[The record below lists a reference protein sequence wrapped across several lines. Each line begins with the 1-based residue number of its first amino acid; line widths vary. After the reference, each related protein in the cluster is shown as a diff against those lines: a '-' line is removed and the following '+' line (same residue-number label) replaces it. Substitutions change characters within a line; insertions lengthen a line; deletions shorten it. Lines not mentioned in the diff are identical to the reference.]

1 MLLSVSVICLMI
13 ATAGERG
20 KRLKMYSSLYVV
32 ALLFDHS
39 FLYPS
44 TIFVAKEL
52 QLRQSLESYSLM
64 NCITIYLRTTITITV
79 IFKMVI
85 DRMVPFRFVVI
96 QLIFIA
102 SILIYSIISWVK
114 QGYSV
119 SFLIPS
125 TLQLLN

>member
-1 MLLSVSVICLMI
+1 MI

-20 KRLKMYSSLYVV
+20 KDIRMHSSSYVV

-39 FLYPS
+39 FLYTS

-52 QLRQSLESYSLM
+52 QLRQSLQSKSLM
-64 NCITIYLRTTITITV
+64 NCNTVYLTMTIPITV

-96 QLIFIA
+96 QLIFMA
-102 SILIYSIISWVK
+102 SILIYSIISWIK

-119 SFLIPS
+119 SFLIP
-125 TLQLLN
+125 